1 MKRILL
7 VEDDRF
13 LRRACEIGL
22 RAKGHVVVTAIDG
35 EEGLRLARS
44 DQFDLILLDMMMPKL
59 GGLDVLRQLKAD
71 PDTSSTPVMILSNS
85 TREHDIAEVRRL
97 GAVDYVV
104 KANVTLDQLAE
115 RLADFFAAAR

>member
-1 MKRILL
+1 MRRILL

-22 RAKGHVVVTAIDG
+22 RAKGHTVVTAVDG

-44 DQFDLILLDMMMPKL
+44 DQFDLILLDMLMPKL
-59 GGLDVLRQLKAD
+59 TGLEVLRSLKAD
-71 PDTSSTPVMILSNS
+71 KATASIPVMILSNS
-85 TREHDIAEVRRL
+85 TREQDISEVIRL

-104 KANVTLDQLAE
+104 KADVSLDQLAE
-115 RLADFFAAAR
+115 KLADFFAAAR